1 MTPREIF
8 ALYAQERRHE
18 QVERLRLELLPY
30 FSRYTPESPG
40 EQGFIAFNRI
50 PPDQVACQIEEQ
62 IRYFSERGCWFE
74 WKVYDFDEPPNLREL
89 LEERGFRAQHP
100 EAFLVF
106 PLDASCPPEGRPAPG
121 IRLVKA
127 DSPQVVHDAAAVQEA
142 VWKEEVA
149 GLAPA
154 LIRRLQER
162 PDQFSL
168 YVAYA
173 REKPVGTGW
182 TDLAPHSHFADLRG
196 GAVLP
201 EWRGQGIYSML
212 LHQRCR
218 EAQERGYRY
227 LAVDAAPMSRP
238 ILEKK
243 GFQFICFTY
252 PLDSRG

>member
-1 MTPREIF
+1 M
-8 ALYAQERRHE
+8 LVQ
-18 QVERLRLELLPY
+18 
-30 FSRYTPESPG
+30 
-40 EQGFIAFNRI
+40 
-50 PPDQVACQIEEQ
+50 
-62 IRYFSERGCWFE
+62 

-168 YVAYA
+168 YVAYT

-182 TDLAPHSHFADLRG
+182 TDLAPHSHFADLHG

-227 LAVDAAPMSRP
+227 LAVDAGPHEPAHPGEEGLPVHLLHLPAGQPGVGGYRPLSPAWAASRRSR
-238 ILEKK
+238 KRRSRSVK
-243 GFQFICFTY
+243 GMVLRGLGLGMTN
-252 PLDSRG
+252 SRVPGT